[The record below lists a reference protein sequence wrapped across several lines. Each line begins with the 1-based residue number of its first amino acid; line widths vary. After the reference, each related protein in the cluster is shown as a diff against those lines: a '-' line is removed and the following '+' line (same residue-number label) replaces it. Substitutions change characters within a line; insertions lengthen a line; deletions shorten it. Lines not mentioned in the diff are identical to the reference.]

1 MTLQCRG
8 CPVKLVVL
16 LLLTS
21 FAAAHCPEPSW
32 VVDDDRIDGVVSKE
46 GQPLKRAMVELSSP
60 AQKYS
65 AITDE
70 KGAFLIRGVAV
81 GKYSFTVTGWGEAR
95 LEFRGWHRGAIN
107 RPVLLFSS
115 MRRCLLLTFVAN

>member
-1 MTLQCRG
+1 
-8 CPVKLVVL
+8 VEFIVL

-21 FAAAHCPEPSW
+21 FAAARCPEPTW
-32 VVDDDRIDGVVSKE
+32 VVDDDRIDGFVSEE
-46 GQPLKRAMVELSSP
+46 GKPLKHAKVHLSSP
-60 AQKYS
+60 AQEYS

-81 GKYSFTVTGWGEAR
+81 GKYSFAVKGWGEAH
-95 LEFRGWHRGAIN
+95 LEVRGWHRGAIN

-115 MRRCLLLTFVAN
+115 MRRCLLLTMVAN